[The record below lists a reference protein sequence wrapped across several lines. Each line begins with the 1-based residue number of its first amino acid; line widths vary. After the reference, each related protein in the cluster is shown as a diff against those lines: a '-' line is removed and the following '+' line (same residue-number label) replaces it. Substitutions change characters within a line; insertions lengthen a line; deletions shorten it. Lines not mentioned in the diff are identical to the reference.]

1 MKFSLRL
8 FAYTCAIA
16 TLLHNSLAADDDLK
30 SKKAAVRG
38 KNKIKNKINK
48 KKVNLVID
56 DGIKKKKNGMPIYNL
71 VIDDD
76 MKKKKD
82 DMPIDDDMKKKKDD
96 MAKLDDDKKDDDAI
110 FFPIDDFKRVRGP
123 LPENVGKGDI
133 YVPNDHV
140 VSYFI

>member
-56 DGIKKKKNGMPIYNL
+56 DGIKKKNNGMPIYNL
-71 VIDDD
+71 V
-76 MKKKKD
+76 
-82 DMPIDDDMKKKKDD
+82 IDDDMKKKKDD